1 MFHSSIKIGVN
12 IMIKSIRQIL
22 LITLSL
28 LILTTLIS
36 YDNKENSKSTFGINQ
51 FTKQM
56 KSKNYTFKL
65 KDVQKDFLPTTRKM
79 MVIDKDTI
87 FIYLY
92 NNDKE
97 AAADSKRIDIMG
109 CSYQNG
115 GKSVQVS
122 WISFPHF
129 YRKGS
134 IIVQYVGIN
143 EKIISDL
150 KDILGKQFAGY
161 K

>member
-1 MFHSSIKIGVN
+1 
-12 IMIKSIRQIL
+12 MIKSIRQIL

-28 LILTTLIS
+28 LIFTTLIS

-56 KSKNYTFKL
+56 KAKNYNFKL
-65 KDVQKDFLPTTRKM
+65 NAVQKDFLPTTRKM
-79 MVIDKDTI
+79 MLIGKEALS
-87 FIYLY
+87 IYLY
-92 NNDKE
+92 DTDKE
-97 AAADSKRIDIMG
+97 TEADSKRIDIMG

-134 IIVQYVGIN
+134 IIVQYVGVN
-143 EKIISDL
+143 KKIISDL
-150 KDILGKQFAGY
+150 TSIMGKQFAGY